1 MQTHELSDITTAA
14 DIDRLV
20 EVFYAHVLSDPIIG
34 FFFTDIAKINLEKHL
49 PVISAFWQLQLLG
62 IPGYR
67 GQTLAKHAD
76 IHRRAALTA
85 DHFHRWLYLFAAA
98 IDQLFAGPRADLA
111 KVRATKIAQS
121 MQRGLNERQGPP
133 AEIKGLRR
141 VQRAHP
147 TEHDD

>member
-14 DIDRLV
+14 DIDHLV
-20 EVFYAHVLSDPIIG
+20 EVFYARVLSDPIIG

-67 GQTLAKHAD
+67 GQPLATHAA
-76 IHRRAALTA
+76 IHQRAALTA
-85 DHFHRWLYLFAAA
+85 DHFHRWLYLFAET
-98 IDQLFAGPRADLA
+98 IDKLFAGPRADLA

-121 MQRGLNERQGPP
+121 LQRGLNERQEPP

-141 VQRAHP
+141 VQRANP
-147 TEHDD
+147 TERDD